1 MTAAELHLV
10 VPGSLAQNTGGYLYD
25 ARIVNE
31 LRQRAWRVT
40 VHNLEGAFPVVDN
53 QARASIT
60 QTLEACPDGAR
71 VVIDG
76 LALAGF
82 ADLAD
87 AHSSRLRI
95 LGLIHHPLAEETGLA
110 DQTRQQLATRE
121 REALTACRGVVVTSA
136 FTAKQMDA
144 YGVPTSS
151 VRVVSPGNDPARLAQ
166 GPTCGDPPSLLCVA
180 SVIPRKGH
188 EVLIRALA
196 RLREISWTCVC
207 VGSLTRAPTHA
218 ALVQEQARTN
228 GLSGRI
234 CFPGECS
241 TDVVKDFY
249 HTSSVFVLPSH
260 YEGFGLV
267 LVEAMARGLPIVSTT
282 AGAIPSTVPPDT
294 GMLVEPGNPELLA
307 GALRALLAGEAG
319 QVRRNMLG
327 AAARRHAS
335 SLPSWDQ
342 AGRVFAAAILELA
355 PDES

>member
-87 AHSSRLRI
+87 THSSRLRI

-136 FTAKQMDA
+136 FTAKQMDT

-151 VRVVSPGNDPARLAQ
+151 VRVVSPARLAQ
-166 GPTCGDPPSLLCVA
+166 GPSCGDPPSLLCVA

-188 EVLIRALA
+188 EVLIHALA
-196 RLREISWTCVC
+196 RLREILWTCVC
-207 VGSLTRAPTHA
+207 VGSLTRAPTYA

-241 TDVVKDFY
+241 TDVVNDFY

-260 YEGFGLV
+260 YEGYGLV

-307 GALRALLAGEAG
+307 GALGALLAGEAG
-319 QVRRNMLG
+319 QVRRNMIG